1 MLKYVRKLNEM
12 IVSGNPPSNKDEVFN
27 AIAEDET
34 AAKSNGLKDNKNN
47 GNNGNNTA
55 PAVKESSP
63 PQDVKLS
70 GSAG

>member
-1 MLKYVRKLNEM
+1 M

-34 AAKSNGLKDNKNN
+34 AANSNGLKDNKNN
-47 GNNGNNTA
+47 GNNGKNGNNTA